1 MGAGTGEIPPA
12 PAGNDAIGV
21 EPPGNAN
28 NYRITDADKLGDGS
42 FRRRFAQNV
51 AAIKLL
57 RQIEGDGRRPATREE
72 KAVLVKYVGWGGLP
86 QVFAEAGEAPHW
98 QAEQEELNSL
108 LTPDE
113 FRSARATVLNA
124 HYTSP
129 TVIRAMYAAVSR
141 LGFKHGRVLEPAC
154 GLGHFFGL
162 MPDEMRA
169 RSQLT
174 GVEIDP
180 LTARLARALYPDAEI
195 RAQPF
200 EDVTLA
206 TNRFDLAI
214 SNVPFGDYAPFD
226 AKLNPRKFP
235 IHDYFF
241 VAAAER
247 VRPGGLVAFVTSR
260 GTLDKQY
267 PHLREA
273 VAQTCDLVAAVR
285 LPHTAFK
292 RIANTEVTTDIVIL
306 RKRAPGEKPDGPAW
320 RESRPM
326 SDGEENPVFLNEYY
340 HEHPAMLLGRMERV
354 EHGMYGRDEVRL
366 ADDGRDLSMMLEM
379 AVTTLPTGVYQPP
392 TEAQTA
398 AFRQTIPAPPGV
410 KPNAY
415 VLTEE
420 QGGGIARREGDELR
434 LLTELPTPV
443 ARRIRRLIHVRDA
456 ARDCLRTQVENRSDA
471 EIEAARFRLNQDYDY
486 FVGQFGPVSDS
497 VNVRAFAGD
506 PDLPLL
512 FE

>member
-1 MGAGTGEIPPA
+1 VGAGAGEIPPA
-12 PAGNDAIGV
+12 PAGNDGIGV
-21 EPPGNAN
+21 EPPRNAN

-42 FRRRFAQNV
+42 FRRRFAQNI

-57 RQIEGDGRRPATREE
+57 RQIEGDGRRPATPEE

-113 FRSARATVLNA
+113 YRSARATVLNA

-141 LGFKHGRVLEPAC
+141 LGFQHGRVLEPAC

-180 LTARLARALYPDAEI
+180 LTARLARALYPGRGDSGAAVRGRHAGDEPLRPRHLQRALRRLRAVRRETEPAEI
-195 RAQPF
+195 SHSR
-200 EDVTLA
+200 L
-206 TNRFDLAI
+206 
-214 SNVPFGDYAPFD
+214 
-226 AKLNPRKFP
+226 
-235 IHDYFF
+235 FF

-292 RIANTEVTTDIVIL
+292 KIANTEVTTDIVIL
-306 RKRAPGEKPDGPAW
+306 RKRAPGEKPGGQ
-320 RESRPM
+320 R
-326 SDGEENPVFLNEYY
+326 G
-340 HEHPAMLLGRMERV
+340 GRA
-354 EHGMYGRDEVRL
+354 GR
-366 ADDGRDLSMMLEM
+366 
-379 AVTTLPTGVYQPP
+379 
-392 TEAQTA
+392 
-398 AFRQTIPAPPGV
+398 
-410 KPNAY
+410 
-415 VLTEE
+415 
-420 QGGGIARREGDELR
+420 
-434 LLTELPTPV
+434 
-443 ARRIRRLIHVRDA
+443 
-456 ARDCLRTQVENRSDA
+456 
-471 EIEAARFRLNQDYDY
+471 
-486 FVGQFGPVSDS
+486 
-497 VNVRAFAGD
+497 
-506 PDLPLL
+506 
-512 FE
+512 